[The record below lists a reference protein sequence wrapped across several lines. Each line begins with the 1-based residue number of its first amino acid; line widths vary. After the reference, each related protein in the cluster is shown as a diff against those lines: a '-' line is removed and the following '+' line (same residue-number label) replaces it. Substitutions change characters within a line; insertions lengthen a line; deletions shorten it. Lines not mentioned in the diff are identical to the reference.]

1 MFPFF
6 SKLMSLLM
14 IVDLLH
20 ICLLI
25 HRNRWNHFHLIELSS
40 IFKDKIN
47 CRCFWVDFKWPC
59 IDDFHLVGDLLGED
73 LRVVGLDPAGEEE
86 VFLDGFDDHVG
97 CSFALVLVE
106 GGELV
111 GCFFVLH
118 IWNKIYR
125 VEVSQYQK
133 MDYRLGRPIFS
144 GRRVLFEYL
153 VSDFDGTDFNG
164 INKKCI
170 TNFCRQYRN

>member
-1 MFPFF
+1 
-6 SKLMSLLM
+6 M
-14 IVDLLH
+14 IVDLLN

-25 HRNRWNHFHLIELSS
+25 HRHCWYHFHLIELSS

-59 IDDFHLVGDLLGED
+59 IDDFHLIGDLLGED

-86 VFLDGFDDHVG
+86 VFLDGFDDHI
-97 CSFALVLVE
+97 CCPFALVLVV

-118 IWNKIYR
+118 ICNKIYR
-125 VEVSQYQK
+125 ALSISVSKCMCGWLNGFTYFFSAK
-133 MDYRLGRPIFS
+133 VAVWIFS
-144 GRRVLFEYL
+144 DCFW
-153 VSDFDGTDFNG
+153 
-164 INKKCI
+164 
-170 TNFCRQYRN
+170 